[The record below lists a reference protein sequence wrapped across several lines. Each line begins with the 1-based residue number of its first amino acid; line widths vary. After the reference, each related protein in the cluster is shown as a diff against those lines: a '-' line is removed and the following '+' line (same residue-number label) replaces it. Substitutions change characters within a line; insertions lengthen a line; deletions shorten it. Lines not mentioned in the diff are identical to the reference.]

1 MRRPYSIE
9 DAALSDADLGRL
21 RQAATSSVRLGPS
34 QLVGTFGQTR
44 GFGLVF
50 AEGDRPAAET
60 LAPDLVPFLR
70 LVQSRK
76 PMRRSLWRRQDAPT
90 AFYVNALVLEGGA
103 EVGAHVDGTLGP
115 ALGAEGR
122 TPAFVSVLYLEVPPP
137 PSGELVLLRG
147 PLVVGTIAPKVGRLV
162 TFDGT
167 LGHAVRAHSASDDE
181 GDAVDEENRRRR
193 VSLVCEHY
201 VATEEEQRRLGAPRL
216 HSRSQ
221 GPLFPQREAPSNF
234 GTLVRRR

>member
-1 MRRPYSIE
+1 MRRPYTIE
-9 DAALSDADLGRL
+9 ENALHRADLERL
-21 RQAATSSVRLGPS
+21 HRAATSSVRLGPS

-60 LAPDLVPFLR
+60 LAPDLIPFLR
-70 LVQSRK
+70 LVQDRK
-76 PMRRSLWRRQDAPT
+76 HLRRSRFSRQAPPT

-122 TPAFVSVLYLEVPPP
+122 TPAFVSVIYLEVPLS
-137 PSGELVLLRG
+137 PSGDLVLLRG
-147 PLVVGTIAPKVGRLV
+147 PLVVARISPVVGRLV

-167 LGHAVRAHSASDDE
+167 LGHAVEGHRAPVAASE
-181 GDAVDEENRRRR
+181 QKRR

-201 VATEEEQRRLGAPRL
+201 VATEEEQRRLGPPRL

-221 GPLFPQREAPSNF
+221 GPLFPQPKAPTTF
-234 GTLVRRR
+234 GELVRRR